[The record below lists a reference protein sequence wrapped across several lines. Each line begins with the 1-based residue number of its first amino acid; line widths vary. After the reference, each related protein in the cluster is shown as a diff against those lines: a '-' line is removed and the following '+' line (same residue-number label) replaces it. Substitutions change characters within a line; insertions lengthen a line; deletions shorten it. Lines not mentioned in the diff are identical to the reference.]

1 MPVKHVLM
9 NITFSPFMGCFAFF
23 LMACIDW
30 AMQHDYPRL
39 KPLFLLG
46 ACASFSIGLWS
57 VLALSDGEISNGWI
71 RIPGWICI
79 FFFGSLLIYSIFI
92 EIPLKSTYLD
102 SHESQVLIDTGTY
115 ALSRH
120 PGVLW
125 FAGFILGLCLIH
137 LSAITIFAGGV
148 WLLADVLLVVIED
161 HYFFPKTILG
171 YTHYKETTPFL
182 LPTRESFSRFK
193 SSFSPNGGSNR

>member
-1 MPVKHVLM
+1 M
-9 NITFSPFMGCFAFF
+9 NITFSTFAGCLAFF

-46 ACASFSIGLWS
+46 ACAFFSVGLWGI
-57 VLALSDGEISNGWI
+57 LSFPDGEPSNAWI
-71 RIPGWICI
+71 KIPGWICI
-79 FFFGSLLIYSIFI
+79 FLFGSLLIYSIFI

-102 SHESQVLIDTGTY
+102 SHESQVLINTGTY

-125 FAGFILGLCLIH
+125 FAGFILGLYLIRP
-137 LSAITIFAGGV
+137 SAITVLAGGI
-148 WLLADVLLVVIED
+148 WLLSDVFLVAVED
-161 HYFFPKTILG
+161 QYFFPRMIPG
-171 YTHYKETTPFL
+171 YTSYKATTPFL
-182 LPTRESFSRFK
+182 WPTRESFSRFI
-193 SSFSPNGGSNR
+193 SSFSAHGGSNH